1 MFSALLSRSLLLASF
16 PFPRSS
22 SSLSNLFALSSGRRG
37 ISHLKDDKRSPPLI
51 VPLSIRQ
58 EVLGFSVV
66 SPGVRGSGSL
76 PIFSNIHEYIKKDAD
91 EIYSGLYE
99 SEEGGDSL
107 LFSGVETGD
116 NEEEEE
122 VVGHSLESTKRKRV
136 AKMNKHKYR
145 KRLKKSRFLRR
156 SLGQA

>member
-22 SSLSNLFALSSGRRG
+22 SSLSNLSALSSGRRG
-37 ISHLKDDKRSPPLI
+37 ISHLKDGMILKKRKLFCFEIYFFFFLDKRSPPLI

-76 PIFSNIHEYIKKDAD
+76 PIFSNIHEYVKKDAD
-91 EIYSGLYE
+91 EMYSGLYE
-99 SEEGGDSL
+99 SEEG
-107 LFSGVETGD
+107 
-116 NEEEEE
+116 
-122 VVGHSLESTKRKRV
+122 
-136 AKMNKHKYR
+136 
-145 KRLKKSRFLRR
+145 KK
-156 SLGQA
+156 